1 MLLGRVKLSPGRSDD
16 PLTRKKPSLLEEED
30 EETSMI
36 ENSIVDEQA

>member
-1 MLLGRVKLSPGRSDD
+1 MLLGKPKSGPAGRSDD
-16 PLTRKKPSLLEEED
+16 AMKKPLVEEED